1 MQSLN
6 GVFVN
11 GKQLEPNRLCTLN
24 ENDTIQ
30 FGVAKSGED
39 VAEFVYKFHYKIKVK
54 RSRPKSYDEHD
65 SSTQTSEKNYPFK
78 KVKLSNC
85 DNISSI
91 KPSCS
96 KENVQKIQQPFDDY
110 KEKLKKQKEEANSKL
125 KEFESKLEEMQRM
138 LKEKEEEHER
148 MRVRLEEEKQER
160 ENQTLQMKEKLKE
173 KESQLEIQ
181 TSSMRERLKEKEQE
195 LAAEVMKR
203 EVIKSCMTYMQKEMM
218 LLYLIHLLKLFHRN
232 VCALNMPFFITLKQ
246 FLTCLSYD

>member
-6 GVFVN
+6 GVFLN

-54 RSRPKSYDEHD
+54 RSRPKSSDEPD
-65 SSTQTSEKNYPFK
+65 SSTQTSEKNYPLK

-85 DNISSI
+85 DNISSE

-96 KENVQKIQQPFDDY
+96 KENVQKKQQPFDDY
-110 KEKLKKQKEEANSKL
+110 KEKLNKQKEEANSKL
-125 KEFESKLEEMQRM
+125 KEFETKLEEMQRM
-138 LKEKEEEHER
+138 LKEKEAEHER

-181 TSSMRERLKEKEQE
+181 TRSMRERLKEKEQE

-203 EVIKSCMTYMQKEMM
+203 EVIKSGVICNLAKGKNNATVSDPS
-218 LLYLIHLLKLFHRN
+218 LKTF
-232 VCALNMPFFITLKQ
+232 T
-246 FLTCLSYD
+246 